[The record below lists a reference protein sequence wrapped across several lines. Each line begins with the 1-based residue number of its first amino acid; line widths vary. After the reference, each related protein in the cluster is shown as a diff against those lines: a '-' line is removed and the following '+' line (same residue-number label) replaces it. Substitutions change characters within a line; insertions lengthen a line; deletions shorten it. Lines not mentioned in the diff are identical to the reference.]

1 MNNSNIIFDDYQAAL
16 KPIKAS
22 LEAQIKKINQKYPK
36 ALIGYLNDAVEPNA
50 LTQDQNITIIS
61 TIVFKTEYFD
71 KIKLMALA
79 YHQNPAFNR
88 SDCIINHPSKEIMYW
103 IMVLS
108 TKNSPM
114 WLQLK
119 ERDTCQTYNRIVYD
133 QWVNCLND
141 GKQIDY
147 LPAAYQQ
154 LIDQTS
160 SPAVFQKQ
168 KALLKQRL
176 NQLAAHNNLVDH
188 QAGLPLE
195 LKIEDVECNFTTINT
210 NNRTLNYQE
219 PRYEISLYA
228 LNDWCFGSTNF
239 PGLPKYDPDREI
251 EIENACDND
260 PQLHKYLESYL

>member
-36 ALIGYLNDAVEPNA
+36 ALIGYLNDAVEPSD

-61 TIVFKTEYFD
+61 SMVFKTEYFD
-71 KIKLMALA
+71 KIKRMALA
-79 YHQNPAFNR
+79 YNQNPAFNR
-88 SDCIINHPSKEIMYW
+88 SDFIINHPSKEIMYW

-114 WLQLK
+114 WLILQ
-119 ERDTCQTYNRIVYD
+119 ERGTYYTHSRIVYS

-154 LIDQTS
+154 MINQTS

-168 KALLKQRL
+168 KALLKKRL
-176 NQLAAHNNLVDH
+176 NQLAAQSQKV
-188 QAGLPLE
+188 GLPRE
-195 LKIEDVECNFTTINT
+195 LKIEDVECNFKTINA
-210 NNRTLNYQE
+210 NNRTLNCQE
-219 PRYEISLYA
+219 PRYKISLYA
-228 LNDWCFGSTNF
+228 LNDWFFGSAIF
-239 PGLPKYDPDREI
+239 PGMTTFDPDL

-260 PQLHKYLESYL
+260 PKLRKYLESYL